1 MKTQTEFDD
10 QLRADYLQEAK
21 ELLAETE
28 DCFLLL
34 EKDSGNREL
43 IDRIFRM
50 IHTIKGSGSVVGFES
65 FTRFAHQFENLLSM
79 IRAGTLSIDSAIMDL
94 MLEANDRLKDWLHEL
109 ENDHGFELDTAATVA
124 KLSQY
129 TSSQPAKAASGALPA
144 FGFFEDEPAPAAPVD
159 ARIPSVLLVDDEIEI
174 IELYESHLQGM
185 PVQCLQAMDGAE
197 ALEILDKT
205 LPDVIVLDLKMP
217 NMSGMELLS
226 HVRRKFPDI
235 PVIFASGYSD
245 RSDIIN
251 MLNMGAFAFLAKPVS
266 REQFLNAVRNGLRER
281 MVRHQ
286 VQKLTQLNFMAF
298 LTLSKI
304 SHARDPKQRQQ
315 DEARMKSILDE
326 IVDLQNHILEAKYP
340 DLS

>member
-79 IRAGTLSIDSAIMDL
+79 IRAGTLTIDSTIMDL

-109 ENDHGFELDTAATVA
+109 ENDHSFELDTASTVA
-124 KLSQY
+124 QLSRY
-129 TSSQPAKAASGALPA
+129 TAGQAPKPSSQHLPA
-144 FGFFEDEPAPAAPVD
+144 FGFFEDEPTPAPAD
-159 ARIPSVLLVDDEIEI
+159 ARLPTVLLIDDEIEI
-174 IELYESHLQGM
+174 IELYESHLQDM
-185 PVQCLQAMDGAE
+185 PLRSLRALDGSE
-197 ALEILDKT
+197 AVEILDKT

-217 NMSGMELLS
+217 GMSGMELLS
-226 HVRRKFPDI
+226 YVRKKFPDI
-235 PVIFASGYSD
+235 PVIFVSGYSD

-251 MLNMGAFAFLAKPVS
+251 MLNMGAFAFMSKPVS

-281 MVRHQ
+281 TVRQ
-286 VQKLTQLNFMAF
+286 LVQKLTQLNFMAF
-298 LTLSKI
+298 LTLSKL
-304 SHARDPKQRQQ
+304 SHARDLKQRQQ

-326 IVDLQNHILEAKYP
+326 IVELQNHILEAKFP
-340 DLS
+340 HLS